1 MIKLFPTSLLVD
13 ANILIRSTFN
23 QRPNH
28 FLRLLSDRNIDL
40 YSTMSIWQEAKKH
53 LPEISR
59 DRNKRMLQERLQ
71 ERKKYIDL
79 IQVVVY
85 DEQNHLRLSAQAR
98 LPKRASHK
106 KHSSNDW
113 ELIAVLLGFREPNCA
128 ILSNDKDFWG
138 TGVPVW
144 TLDRI
149 KSYLDGFRPCT

>member
-1 MIKLFPTSLLVD
+1 
-13 ANILIRSTFN
+13 
-23 QRPNH
+23 
-28 FLRLLSDRNIDL
+28 
-40 YSTMSIWQEAKKH
+40 
-53 LPEISR
+53 
-59 DRNKRMLQERLQ
+59 MLQERLQ

-98 LPKRASHK
+98 LLKRASHK

-113 ELIAVLLGFREPNCA
+113 ELIAMLLGFREPNCA

-138 TGVPVW
+138 TGTPIW
-144 TLDRI
+144 TLGRI